1 MGTGRYTS
9 SVEDRLEA
17 LQQRKESQLFCK
29 SIKNIPMI
37 EL

>member
-9 SVEDRLEA
+9 SVEDRVEA
-17 LQQRKESQLFCK
+17 LQQRKPIIFK

-37 EL
+37 ES